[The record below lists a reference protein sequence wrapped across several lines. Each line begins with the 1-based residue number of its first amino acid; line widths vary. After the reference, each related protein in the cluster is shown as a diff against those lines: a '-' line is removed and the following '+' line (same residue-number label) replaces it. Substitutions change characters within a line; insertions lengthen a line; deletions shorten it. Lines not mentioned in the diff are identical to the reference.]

1 MKHTTGHFEGVGDC
15 SLYFSTWL
23 PDDQP
28 KAALSIVHGVG
39 EHIDRYGN
47 LVDVLVPDGY
57 ALFGYD
63 QRGHGRSGG
72 RRGHINAWTEY
83 RGDLT
88 LFMQRVSQQT
98 QDLPRFLFGHSMG
111 ALVVLD
117 YLIHQPHDLAGAIL
131 SGTPIEPADAAP
143 PHLAFL
149 AQILSRV
156 WPTFSLNQPIPG
168 SSVSCDPHV
177 AHAYDTDPLVESR
190 RSARWGAESLR
201 IVKEINRHPDAID
214 LPVLFIHGGLD
225 RLVTAEGARRF
236 FDRIPYPDK
245 TFQLYPES
253 RHEPHNDLNRRQVVH
268 DIESWMEAHIDA
280 GGE

>member
-1 MKHTTGHFEGVGDC
+1 MKQTTGHFEGVDGC
-15 SLYFSTWL
+15 SLYYSAWR

-28 KAALSIVHGVG
+28 KAALVIVHGVG
-39 EHIDRYGN
+39 EHIDRYAN

-72 RRGHINAWTEY
+72 RRGHINTWGEY
-83 RGDLT
+83 RGDLRI
-88 LFMQRVSQQT
+88 FMRLVEEQT
-98 QDLPRFLFGHSMG
+98 VGLPRFLYGHSMG

-117 YLIHQPHDLAGAIL
+117 YLIHQSPDLAGVIL

-143 PHLAFL
+143 PHLALL
-149 AQILSRV
+149 AQIVSRIWPGFTLS
-156 WPTFSLNQPIPG
+156 QPIPG
-168 SSVSCDPHV
+168 SSVSCDPQV
-177 AHAYDTDPLVESR
+177 AHAYDADPLVHSR

-201 IVKEINRHPDAID
+201 VVKEVNCHPDAID

-245 TFQLYPES
+245 TFRLYPES
-253 RHEPHNDLNRRQVVH
+253 RHEPHNDLNYRHVVQ
-268 DIESWMEAHIDA
+268 DMESWMAAHI
-280 GGE
+280 GGGRG